1 MFSINK
7 ISCEFNEFS
16 CPGFNKV
23 AWYWSGA
30 FFNLISDLKKSFLSQ
45 ITFKF
50 LFNSIIPNAE
60 TPWCAKCVI
69 FFYLGA
75 PF

>member
-1 MFSINK
+1 MSLFVQDLTK
-7 ISCEFNEFS
+7 YL
-16 CPGFNKV
+16 GV
-23 AWYWSGA
+23 LAWYWSGA

-45 ITFKF
+45 ITFKS

-60 TPWCAKCVI
+60 TPWCAKCV
-69 FFYLGA
+69 FFFDLGA